1 MADQSDLTQRLLLWY
16 DRHARALPWRAC
28 RGERFD
34 PYRVWLAEIMLQQTT
49 VTAVSPYF
57 RKFILRW
64 PTVQDLA
71 AAPIEQVM
79 HAWSGLG
86 YYARARNLH
95 RCARAVVEEH
105 DGRFPDTEAGLRALP
120 GVGPYTAAAVAAI
133 AFGRPAVVIDGNVE
147 RVISRMYAIDAPPPA
162 AKRAIETAATS
173 LTPEVRAGDY
183 AQAVMDLGATIC
195 TTRRPKC
202 MLCPWADTCAA
213 RAAGDPERYPRRG
226 PKSTKPVRRG
236 VAFFLTRSDGAIWLR
251 RRPDRG
257 LLGGMMEVPST
268 PWRER
273 AWSDAAARHA
283 APLALA
289 WRELPGQVRH
299 GFTHFDLELKVWIA
313 RVGRAA
319 LKDQQLSFDD
329 GEWALPDRLGDL
341 PLPTLMKKIIAHA
354 GKADAD

>member
-16 DRHARALPWRAC
+16 DRHARALPWRAR

-49 VTAVSPYF
+49 VTAVGPYF

-147 RVISRMYAIDAPPPA
+147 RVIARMYAIDAPPPA
-162 AKRAIETAATS
+162 AKRAIETAAKS
-173 LTPEVRAGDY
+173 LTPELRAGDY

-202 MLCPWADTCAA
+202 MLCPWAHACTA

-257 LLGGMMEVPST
+257 LLG
-268 PWRER
+268 
-273 AWSDAAARHA
+273 
-283 APLALA
+283 
-289 WRELPGQVRH
+289 
-299 GFTHFDLELKVWIA
+299 
-313 RVGRAA
+313 
-319 LKDQQLSFDD
+319 
-329 GEWALPDRLGDL
+329 DR
-341 PLPTLMKKIIAHA
+341 KSVV
-354 GKADAD
+354 